1 MYTDLKRGSKSIQVV
16 LRNMTG
22 SDITLNKGDKVVRV
36 QTANKMPKTNL
47 RPGTLEAL
55 DEEQGITRKPLTRA
69 ERQAKVLKELNLEA
83 LDEWLEELAQCAQ
96 DLIQEYHD
104 VFLLDKNELG
114 CTNTVKHKI
123 EIDVSEPF
131 KEHFRCIPP
140 PLLDEVRQHIN
151 VMLEAGAIRSSDSPW
166 CNAVVLVHKKDG
178 GLHFSIDFRKLNAKI
193 KKDSYPLPHIQ
204 ETLNSLVRARV
215 FSTLDL
221 KSGFWQLMMDEDSKQ
236 YTAFTVEN
244 LGFFKCERMPFGLC
258 NVPATFQRLM
268 QSCLGELNLTYCL
281 IYLDNVII
289 YAKNEEHLN
298 RLKTIFERFRRDNLK
313 LKPSKCNLF

>member
-1 MYTDLKRGSKSIQVV
+1 MQA
-16 LRNMTG
+16 
-22 SDITLNKGDKVVRV
+22 
-36 QTANKMPKTNL
+36 QTTNKMPKTNL
-47 RPGTLEAL
+47 CPSTLEAL

-83 LDEWLEELAQCAQ
+83 LNEWPEELVQHAW

-123 EIDVSEPF
+123 EIDDSEPF
-131 KEHFRCIPP
+131 KEHFRHIPP

-151 VMLEAGAIRSSDSPW
+151 DMLEAGAIRPSNSPW
-166 CNAVVLVHKKDG
+166 CNVVVLVCKKDG
-178 GLHFSIDFRKLNAKI
+178 GLCFCIDFRKLNAKT

-204 ETLNSLVRARV
+204 ETLDSLVGARV

-221 KSGFWQLMMDEDSKQ
+221 KSGFWQIMMDEDSKQ
-236 YTAFTVEN
+236 YTAFTVGN
-244 LGFFKCERMPFGLC
+244 LGFFECERMPFGLC
-258 NVPATFQRLM
+258 NAPATFQRLM

-281 IYLDNVII
+281 IYLDNVIV
-289 YAKNEEHLN
+289 YTKDEEHLD
-298 RLKTIFERFRRDNLK
+298 RLRNHIWEIQKR
-313 LKPSKCNLF
+313 